1 MFYGCSS
8 LKSVPLFCTSKVTA
22 MVRLFDGCSSLKSVP
37 LFDTSNVT
45 DMERLFDGCSS
56 LEDLDVHN
64 FKDYDFSVLDN
75 DYLKEKYP
83 EVYV

>member
-1 MFYGCSS
+1 
-8 LKSVPLFCTSKVTA
+8 
-22 MVRLFDGCSSLKSVP
+22 
-37 LFDTSNVT
+37 VT